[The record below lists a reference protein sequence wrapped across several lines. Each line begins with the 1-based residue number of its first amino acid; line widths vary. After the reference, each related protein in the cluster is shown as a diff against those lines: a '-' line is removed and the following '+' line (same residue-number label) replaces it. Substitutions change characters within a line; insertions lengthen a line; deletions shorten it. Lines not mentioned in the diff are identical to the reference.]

1 MSGSARTHACTHTC
15 IRAHTHMHTHAHAC
29 THTHTCTHAYTRMNM
44 HAHTRAHTH
53 TQTQGESRVITLAHL
68 LLLCSWLLS
77 FVTVSPSS
85 FPERQDL
92 SVPLVPRE
100 VPEAELQGPE
110 ERSPWLAEG

>member
-1 MSGSARTHACTHTC
+1 
-15 IRAHTHMHTHAHAC
+15 MHTHAHARTYAC
-29 THTHTCTHAYTRMNM
+29 T
-44 HAHTRAHTH
+44 HTH